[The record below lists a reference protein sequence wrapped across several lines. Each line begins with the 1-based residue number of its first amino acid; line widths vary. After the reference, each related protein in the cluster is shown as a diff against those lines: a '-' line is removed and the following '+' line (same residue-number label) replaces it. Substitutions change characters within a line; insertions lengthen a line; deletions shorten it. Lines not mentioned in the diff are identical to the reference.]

1 VVAGEELHGRPPDA
15 LRSVRRHLQLVHQN
29 PFTSLDPTWRVE
41 RLVREPLDRFGIG
54 DGRERA
60 ERVRAALAAVHPGEH
75 LLSRRPSAL
84 AGGQRQRVATARAL
98 VLQPD
103 VVVLDEPT
111 SALDVSVQA
120 GIVAVLLG
128 LQAERGLT
136 HVLVSHDLSLVRRL
150 TPYSPGHAGR
160 PGRRGRQR
168 RPDLRRSAGGVHA
181 LAARVTPRGCRDGVV
196 TELAGAPAGTGTE
209 LAGAPAG
216 TGTEL
221 AGAPAGTAISP
232 VFHGTPD
239 EVAAAVLAD
248 PGPTAADEVVPFLP
262 PAFGLDADLRLII
275 DLAATAAPAW
285 GWSPG

>member
-1 VVAGEELHGRPPDA
+1 M
-15 LRSVRRHLQLVHQN
+15 
-29 PFTSLDPTWRVE
+29 
-41 RLVREPLDRFGIG
+41 REPLDRFGIG

-209 LAGAPAG
+209 LAGAA
-216 TGTEL
+216 
-221 AGAPAGTAISP
+221 AGTAISP

-248 PGPTAADEVVPFLP
+248 PGLTAADEVVPFLP